1 MQLHEETLLS
11 AGWPKTGRH
20 GEEHPPASWAQVQTW
35 TTPATGSSRRQ
46 LRQGQV
52 GLHSWEAPES
62 TRDRCPS
69 APGALGNTPSLF
81 TEKAEDGQR
90 RKSISRQHLRPG
102 VMSSLDV
109 SVTSKREKCIR
120 AQSVEQPLQRH
131 WKAKAQS
138 AHSRC
143 IQRTKQVAAAG
154 EEALPTDVLPAQVA
168 PHGGQACVERVRTP
182 TKKWMHRTMKLRRV
196 PKAGHEQPKSL
207 SKRWEASQRLTDCLH
222 TTVATSCRRC
232 HPQYEELQQ
241 LASAVAGQWTAH
253 EPHTLSLGMRRGTC

>member
-1 MQLHEETLLS
+1 MAKNIHQRLGLKS
-11 AGWPKTGRH
+11 KH
-20 GEEHPPASWAQVQTW
+20 G
-35 TTPATGSSRRQ
+35 RRQ
-46 LRQGQV
+46 RPDHRV
-52 GLHSWEAPES
+52 VSFD
-62 TRDRCPS
+62 RDRS
-69 APGALGNTPSLF
+69 DSILG
-81 TEKAEDGQR
+81 K
-90 RKSISRQHLRPG
+90 HLRAQGTG
-102 VMSSLDV
+102 VLLLQV
-109 SVTSKREKCIR
+109 HLATLR
-120 AQSVEQPLQRH
+120 A
-131 WKAKAQS
+131 
-138 AHSRC
+138 
-143 IQRTKQVAAAG
+143 KQVAAAG

-182 TKKWMHRTMKLRRV
+182 TKKWMHRTVKPRRV